1 MIIERRLIRHSA
13 IKFKPVVRTV
23 PIDRRLEMINITL
36 GLCLNSSVILS
47 YVLKLLVGKSAV
59 ESVRAIILVCET
71 CMPAHIHLVVLISSL
86 IEEPCILEIGIKIS
100 CLATTKTVTTAVTA
114 RDLVTQT
121 ILHMAYHS
129 STFEI
134 AIRTAVGKHLCPAV
148 LCSTRNDIDSS
159 HQR

>member
-1 MIIERRLIRHSA
+1 MIIERRFFRHST
-13 IKFKPVVRTV
+13 IKFKSVVRTV
-23 PIDRRLEMINITL
+23 PIDRRLEMIDIA
-36 GLCLNSSVILS
+36 LCFRLNSSVILS
-47 YVLKLLVGKSAV
+47 YVLELLVGKSAV

-71 CMPAHIHLVVLISSL
+71 RMPAYIHPVVFISSL

-100 CLATTKTVTTAVTA
+100 CLATTESVTTAVTA

-148 LCSTRNDIDSS
+148 LCSTRNDIDGS